1 MVLMNQIL
9 YVYAFEAL
17 WCIAVLQHAFVPPQ
31 IHQTKSQQ
39 IQTCLQPGLLMC
51 TEFRVQVLLGSG
63 CFRERFRVQEFSVQG
78 FSNIFREPFRVQG
91 FSVQVVLEKGFAFR
105 SSAFRDSAIFLEDY
119 FCVQGFRD
127 SGFSVQGFRIQRSGI
142 QGFSVQGFR
151 DSGFSVQ
158 GFRNNSWKL
167 EARRTSWKE
176 YSQLHEHVESF
187 NCVNKIHLSYPATPN
202 PV

>member
-1 MVLMNQIL
+1 M
-9 YVYAFEAL
+9 A
-17 WCIAVLQHAFVPPQ
+17 
-31 IHQTKSQQ
+31 
-39 IQTCLQPGLLMC
+39 GLLMC

-142 QGFSVQGFR
+142 QGFRIQRSGIQGFSVQGFR

-158 GFRNNSWKL
+158 GFRNNS
-167 EARRTSWKE
+167 
-176 YSQLHEHVESF
+176 
-187 NCVNKIHLSYPATPN
+187 
-202 PV
+202 